1 MSFINNVLSL
11 IELKNISKNKM
22 CIDLNLAK
30 TSFLNW
36 SERGTIPNGD
46 TLAKIADYFGVS
58 VDYLLDREKENNICP
73 QITPEEAKVLRC
85 YNSLSDAGKEK
96 AVEYLQMLKQFE
108 SQGNKQ

>member
-1 MSFINNVLSL
+1 MPFMDNVLSL
-11 IELKNISKNKM
+11 IALNHISKNKLCVDLNISKN
-22 CIDLNLAK
+22 
-30 TSFLNW
+30 SFFNW
-36 SERGTIPNGD
+36 TERGTIPNGD
-46 TLAKIADYFGVS
+46 TLAKIADYFDVS
-58 VDYLLDREKENNICP
+58 VDYLLDREKKNNNRP